1 MQPRANTSGGWFWLL
16 GLPHATHMAGVAFG
30 CSNRAYGE
38 CQEEPL
44 ANLAYSYRSCGGIR
58 REGERDYNNT
68 TDQETDRRICW
79 SFISWASMS
88 STFWLASQPK
98 SELGECVTWNCQ
110 HPMSW
115 FWNVLESTMSSSLV
129 ERACMACQCSTS
141 FIQQIWSPTFRKG
154 RENRVKVVKAG
165 MKKQPGCYQKKC
177 VKTRNT

>member
-129 ERACMACQCSTS
+129 ESMHGLPMFNQFYSADMIAYLQEGPRESGEGCQSWHEKATWLLS
-141 FIQQIWSPTFRKG
+141 KEMRK
-154 RENRVKVVKAG
+154 N
-165 MKKQPGCYQKKC
+165 
-177 VKTRNT
+177 